1 VRLTRDV
8 GNVNMDLAD
17 VEALGVKALGGTD
30 TLTVEDLT
38 GTGVASVLA
47 DLAANSGGDD
57 FQIDNVVVHATP
69 GDDVMTVTGAGPN
82 TQLDGLAARIAVS
95 GASPSADRLTIHA
108 LAGDDVIDA
117 SGQAAVAMLL
127 TLDGGD
133 DDDVLIGGDGPDV
146 LLGGLGDDVLLGGPG
161 VDAIDGGPGDNIVIG
176 GFAGNTVTSAT
187 AATETWLRTHASSAR
202 GKAVIEVGGEKRKLP
217 RASLGTITRAARSA

>member
-1 VRLTRDV
+1 
-8 GNVNMDLAD
+8 
-17 VEALGVKALGGTD
+17 
-30 TLTVEDLT
+30 
-38 GTGVASVLA
+38 
-47 DLAANSGGDD
+47 
-57 FQIDNVVVHATP
+57 
-69 GDDVMTVTGAGPN
+69 
-82 TQLDGLAARIAVS
+82 VS

-117 SGQAAVAMLL
+117 SGQAAVSMLL
-127 TLDGGD
+127 TLEGGD

-176 GFAGNTVTSAT
+176 GFAGNAVTSAT
-187 AATETWLRTHASSAR
+187 AATKTWLRTHASSAG

-217 RASLGTITRAARSA
+217 RASLETIAAARRRQMFSSSAGTM